1 MKGRDLKGTVGF
13 LYMNEIDA
21 LTLKLL
27 TSKRRYNNYLAT
39 ANPEKSTQIQEYYAK
54 VRKSSGRIKQIIGK
68 YLDNPETETSNEID
82 ELMEN
87 CFKTLLKHF
96 ELQDFEDKCAKHN
109 FDAVDTSSDED
120 QDLNEDNDD
129 EGLNE
134 ENDEDLNEVDQE
146 EDLND
151 EDEDKANAK
160 AKTNASFWGKN
171 VTKTKG
177 MSSTLTKG
185 MSSTLT
191 NGMSSTLDKFIKKS
205 K

>member
-1 MKGRDLKGTVGF
+1 LKGRDLKGTVGF

-27 TSKRRYNNYLAT
+27 TSKKRYNSYLAT

-82 ELMEN
+82 ELMET

-96 ELQDFEDKCAKHN
+96 EMQDFEDKCAKHN

-120 QDLNEDNDD
+120 EKDQDQEDQENQ
-129 EGLNE
+129 E
-134 ENDEDLNEVDQE
+134 ENDEEVTQ
-146 EDLND
+146 
-151 EDEDKANAK
+151 AK
-160 AKTNASFWGKN
+160 SSYWGKS
-171 VTKTKG
+171 VTKSGGAASTLAKSA
-177 MSSTLTKG
+177 SSTLAK
-185 MSSTLT
+185 
-191 NGMSSTLDKFIKKS
+191 GMSSTLDKFIQKYK
-205 K
+205 

>member
-1 MKGRDLKGTVGF
+1 
-13 LYMNEIDA
+13 MNDIDA

-82 ELMEN
+82 ELMET

-96 ELQDFEDKCAKHN
+96 EMQDFEDKCAKHN

-120 QDLNEDNDD
+120 QDLNEE

-134 ENDEDLNEVDQE
+134 ENDEDDLNEEDEE
-146 EDLND
+146 ED
-151 EDEDKANAK
+151 KVKAK
-160 AKTNASFWGKN
+160 ANASFWGKN
-171 VTKTKG
+171 VTKTMG
-177 MSSTLTKG
+177 ASPTLTKG
-185 MSSTLT
+185 MSPTLA

>member
-1 MKGRDLKGTVGF
+1 
-13 LYMNEIDA
+13 MNEIDA

-39 ANPEKSTQIQEYYAK
+39 ANPEQSTQIQEYYAK
-54 VRKSSGRIKQIIGK
+54 VRKSSGRIKQLIGK

-82 ELMEN
+82 ELMET

-96 ELQDFEDKCAKHN
+96 DMQDFEDKCAKHN
-109 FDAVDTSSDED
+109 FDAVDTSSDEG
-120 QDLNEDNDD
+120 EVE
-129 EGLNE
+129 EG
-134 ENDEDLNEVDQE
+134 DEDLNEVND

-151 EDEDKANAK
+151 EEEDKV
-160 AKTNASFWGKN
+160 KTKNNVSASFWGKN

-177 MSSTLTKG
+177 MSSTLSTG
-185 MSSTLT
+185 MSSTLAT
-191 NGMSSTLDKFIKKS
+191 GMSSTLATGMSSTLDKFIKKS

>member
-1 MKGRDLKGTVGF
+1 
-13 LYMNEIDA
+13 MNDIDA

-82 ELMEN
+82 ELMET

-96 ELQDFEDKCAKHN
+96 EMQDFEDKCAKHN
-109 FDAVDTSSDED
+109 FDAVDTSSDEED
-120 QDLNEDNDD
+120 QDLNEEEGLNEDNDD

-134 ENDEDLNEVDQE
+134 V
-146 EDLND
+146 ND
-151 EDEDKANAK
+151 EDEDKANANVK
-160 AKTNASFWGKN
+160 ASASFWGKN

-177 MSSTLTKG
+177 MSPTLAK
-185 MSSTLT
+185 
-191 NGMSSTLDKFIKKS
+191 GMSSTLDKFIKKS
-205 K
+205 KWSLLFNATLENKSFQYSKV

>member
-1 MKGRDLKGTVGF
+1 
-13 LYMNEIDA
+13 MNDIDA

-82 ELMEN
+82 ELMET

-96 ELQDFEDKCAKHN
+96 EMQDFEDKCAKHN
-109 FDAVDTSSDED
+109 FDAVDTSSDEED
-120 QDLNEDNDD
+120 QDLNEEEGLNEDNDD

-134 ENDEDLNEVDQE
+134 V
-146 EDLND
+146 ND
-151 EDEDKANAK
+151 EDEDKANANVK
-160 AKTNASFWGKN
+160 ASASFWGKN

-177 MSSTLTKG
+177 MSPTLAK
-185 MSSTLT
+185 
-191 NGMSSTLDKFIKKS
+191 GMSSTLDKFIKKS

>member
-1 MKGRDLKGTVGF
+1 
-13 LYMNEIDA
+13 MNDIDA

-82 ELMEN
+82 ELMET

-96 ELQDFEDKCAKHN
+96 EMQDFEDKCAKHN

-120 QDLNEDNDD
+120 QDLNEENEE

-134 ENDEDLNEVDQE
+134 ENDDE
-146 EDLND
+146 E
-151 EDEDKANAK
+151 EEDKANANVK
-160 AKTNASFWGKN
+160 ANSSFWGKN
-171 VTKTKG
+171 VTKTMG
-177 MSSTLTKG
+177 ASSTLTK
-185 MSSTLT
+185 
-191 NGMSSTLDKFIKKS
+191 GMSSTLDKFIKKS

>member
-1 MKGRDLKGTVGF
+1 
-13 LYMNEIDA
+13 MNEIDA

-54 VRKSSGRIKQIIGK
+54 VRKSSGRIKQLIGK

-82 ELMEN
+82 ELMET

-96 ELQDFEDKCAKHN
+96 DMQDFEDKCAKHN
-109 FDAVDTSSDED
+109 FDAVDTSSDEEEEEEGD
-120 QDLNEDNDD
+120 EVNDEEVFNEVND
-129 EGLNE
+129 
-134 ENDEDLNEVDQE
+134 DEDLNEDKV
-146 EDLND
+146 
-151 EDEDKANAK
+151 EDKN
-160 AKTNASFWGKN
+160 KTNASASFWGKN

-177 MSSTLTKG
+177 MSSTLATG
-185 MSSTLT
+185 MSSTLAT
-191 NGMSSTLDKFIKKS
+191 GMSSTLATGMSSTLDKFIKKS

>member
-1 MKGRDLKGTVGF
+1 
-13 LYMNEIDA
+13 MNEIDA

-54 VRKSSGRIKQIIGK
+54 VRKSSGRIKQLIGK

-82 ELMEN
+82 ELMET

-96 ELQDFEDKCAKHN
+96 DMQDFEDKCAKHN

-120 QDLNEDNDD
+120 QVNDD
-129 EGLNE
+129 EDFNE
-134 ENDEDLNEVDQE
+134 VNDEEE
-146 EDLND
+146 EDQVKTKV
-151 EDEDKANAK
+151 KA
-160 AKTNASFWGKN
+160 NASFWGKN

-177 MSSTLTKG
+177 MSSTLATG
-185 MSSTLT
+185 MSSTLAT
-191 NGMSSTLDKFIKKS
+191 GMSSTLDKFIKKS
-205 K
+205 S

>member
-1 MKGRDLKGTVGF
+1 
-13 LYMNEIDA
+13 MNDIDA

-54 VRKSSGRIKQIIGK
+54 VRKSSGRIKQLIGK

-82 ELMEN
+82 ELMET

-96 ELQDFEDKCAKHN
+96 DMQDFEDKCAKHN
-109 FDAVDTSSDED
+109 FDAVDTSSDEGD
-120 QDLNEDNDD
+120 GFNEVND
-129 EGLNE
+129 
-134 ENDEDLNEVDQE
+134 DEDLNEVNDD

-151 EDEDKANAK
+151 EDKDKVK
-160 AKTNASFWGKN
+160 TKTNASASFWGKN

-177 MSSTLTKG
+177 MSSTIATG
-185 MSSTLT
+185 MSSTLAT
-191 NGMSSTLDKFIKKS
+191 GMSSTFATGMSSTLDKFIKKS
-205 K
+205 S

>member
-1 MKGRDLKGTVGF
+1 
-13 LYMNEIDA
+13 MNDIDA

-54 VRKSSGRIKQIIGK
+54 VRKSSGRIKQLIGK

-82 ELMEN
+82 ELMET

-96 ELQDFEDKCAKHN
+96 DMQDFEDKCAKHN
-109 FDAVDTSSDED
+109 FDAVDTSSDE
-120 QDLNEDNDD
+120 EEEEEGD
-129 EGLNE
+129 EV
-134 ENDEDLNEVDQE
+134 NDEEVFNEVN

-151 EDEDKANAK
+151 EKEDKVEDKN
-160 AKTNASFWGKN
+160 KTNASASFWGKN

-177 MSSTLTKG
+177 MSSTLATG
-185 MSSTLT
+185 MSSTLAT
-191 NGMSSTLDKFIKKS
+191 GMSSTLATGMSSTLDKFIKKS